1 MKLLAF
7 SDLHRDLEQA
17 AVLVSLSADADLV
30 VGAGARLVRAL
41 SR

>member
-1 MKLLAF
+1 MRLLAF

-30 VGAGARLVRAL
+30 VGPAGAWFEL
-41 SR
+41 